1 MMSTLKLDPEVGEA
15 AYEFYCAMA
24 SGVDEYREQSMNHYK
39 ETFANLKSLPTP
51 ERIRRFQQEAEHQL
65 ATAGIKEFKF

>member
-24 SGVDEYREQSMNHYK
+24 AGIDEFRDASMRHYK

-51 ERIRRFQQEAEHQL
+51 ERIRRFQQEAKHQL
-65 ATAGIKEFKF
+65 ATAGIEKFKF